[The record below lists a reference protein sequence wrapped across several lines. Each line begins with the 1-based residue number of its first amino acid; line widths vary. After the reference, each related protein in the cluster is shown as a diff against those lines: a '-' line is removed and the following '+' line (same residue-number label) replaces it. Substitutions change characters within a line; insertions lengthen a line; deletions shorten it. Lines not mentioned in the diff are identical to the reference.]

1 MATTNKLSSSCS
13 SISSMKPNPSPRN
26 SESKDPMRRSFSG
39 NPFPKP
45 SSILANSR
53 GGFNPNTPANSP
65 SDFPRRSSFGR
76 ENSSSM
82 RDYED
87 KENSK
92 ISSLKPGRV
101 HSPASVSKGTKNF
114 MSPTISAAS
123 KFTTSPRKKILVERN
138 EPLRSPTSSSEA
150 KSQVM
155 EGNIVKPEITSIKKK
170 TVSFSDAISRLIEDD
185 LPKLERGLDETKIEA
200 SLDSTITDM
209 GHNEVLES
217 GSGFD
222 SELPLDLKNDG
233 HVTDKDCVNLDPTS
247 KTSPITSC
255 STTCPVLAPLDAD
268 PLMPPYDPKTNYL
281 SPRPQFLHY
290 KPNPRIGDID
300 GKRLEESLISEN
312 LSDSEVS
319 ENLSEDSQKESEHS
333 SDETVKEG
341 EESLEEE
348 EETSPIPTST
358 HKPRS
363 KFFTRTIV
371 VALLLALLFV
381 CLSTSV
387 TDSTVTDLS
396 MLKDVTLS
404 NLYFPPEIT
413 EFAQVNFE
421 DLVRKS
427 WLWAS
432 NYFTYICNLIFELRG
447 MHKLGPLQYGNLT
460 SLLEQNHMVDGH
472 LKFGYMDA
480 VAEIKYQEYM
490 LAPVKDKDVKAEPL
504 EESNREIEANEEEIG
519 EIPKEDEGA
528 DFEEQLHKVRDNI
541 DEVVEDRTE
550 PESEEVCLPAQ
561 VVKTANSVAGIE
573 EDPQED
579 NSAELEEQVHQDID
593 GAHDDNEE
601 VVEDHIEP
609 ESEEVVRDNIDE
621 VVEDRTEPE
630 SEEVCLPA
638 QVVKTA
644 NSVAGIEED
653 PQEDNSAELEEQV
666 HQDIDGAHDDNE
678 EVVEDHIEPESEEVC
693 LAPPAEVIENANSE
707 AKQTEETT
715 VHSDVNH
722 DIKPQS
728 NIDVGLG
735 FTSLVLLNLL
745 AVTAFFIHTKKS
757 KITTPNATSP
767 AVVQS
772 VVTKKLDSSPI
783 SVAAEHTLPGNPASR
798 NWQTEADDMMLG
810 ESCPSEMSSFKSS
823 SHGKGLKVS
832 SEAQSQERKSQRSY
846 RRESLASSDISLS
859 SYSYGSFTTYE
870 KLPSKHGHGDDEVV
884 TPVRRSSRIRKQC
897 KSGTGQLKDGC

>member
-217 GSGFD
+217 GS
-222 SELPLDLKNDG
+222 
-233 HVTDKDCVNLDPTS
+233 
-247 KTSPITSC
+247 
-255 STTCPVLAPLDAD
+255 D

-609 ESEEVVRDNIDE
+609 ESEEV
-621 VVEDRTEPE
+621 
-630 SEEVCLPA
+630 
-638 QVVKTA
+638 
-644 NSVAGIEED
+644 
-653 PQEDNSAELEEQV
+653 
-666 HQDIDGAHDDNE
+666 
-678 EVVEDHIEPESEEVC
+678 C

-884 TPVRRSSRIRKQC
+884 TPVRRSSRIRKQVT
-897 KSGTGQLKDGC
+897 SP

>member
-185 LPKLERGLDETKIEA
+185 LPKLERGLDETTIEA
-200 SLDSTITDM
+200 SRDLTITDM

-222 SELPLDLKNDG
+222 SELPLDLKNDAGSSWG
-233 HVTDKDCVNLDPTS
+233 HVTDKDCVNLDPTF

-255 STTCPVLAPLDAD
+255 STTSPVLAPLDAD

-358 HKPRS
+358 HKPKS

-460 SLLEQNHMVDGH
+460 SLLEQNHMADGY

-504 EESNREIEANEEEIG
+504 EESHREIEANEEEVG

-528 DFEEQLHKVRDNI
+528 DFEEQVHQDIDGARDNI
-541 DEVVEDRTE
+541 DDVVEDRTE
-550 PESEEVCLPAQ
+550 PESKEVCLPAQ
-561 VVKTANSVAGIE
+561 VVKTANSVAEIE

-593 GAHDDNEE
+593 GAHDDN
-601 VVEDHIEP
+601 D
-609 ESEEVVRDNIDE
+609 
-621 VVEDRTEPE
+621 
-630 SEEVCLPA
+630 
-638 QVVKTA
+638 
-644 NSVAGIEED
+644 
-653 PQEDNSAELEEQV
+653 
-666 HQDIDGAHDDNE
+666 

-693 LAPPAEVIENANSE
+693 LTPPAEVIENANSE

-832 SEAQSQERKSQRSY
+832 SEAQSQERKSRRSY

-884 TPVRRSSRIRKQC
+884 TPVRRSSRIRKQVT
-897 KSGTGQLKDGC
+897 SP

>member
-1 MATTNKLSSSCS
+1 MATTNKRSSSCS

-76 ENSSSM
+76 ENSISM

-101 HSPASVSKGTKNF
+101 HSPASVSKGSKNF

-150 KSQVM
+150 KSQAM

-185 LPKLERGLDETKIEA
+185 LPKLERGLDETTIEA
-200 SLDSTITDM
+200 SRDLTITDM

-222 SELPLDLKNDG
+222 SELPLDLKNGVGSSWG
-233 HVTDKDCVNLDPTS
+233 HVTDKDCVNLDPTF

-255 STTCPVLAPLDAD
+255 STTSPVLAPLDAD

-290 KPNPRIGDID
+290 KPNPRIGDIN

-319 ENLSEDSQKESEHS
+319 ENLSEDSQKESEHL

-358 HKPRS
+358 HKPKS

-421 DLVRKS
+421 DL
-427 WLWAS
+427 
-432 NYFTYICNLIFELRG
+432 
-447 MHKLGPLQYGNLT
+447 
-460 SLLEQNHMVDGH
+460 NHISDGY
-472 LKFGYMDA
+472 LKFGYMVA

-504 EESNREIEANEEEIG
+504 EESHREIEANEEEVG

-528 DFEEQLHKVRDNI
+528 DFEEQVHQDIDGARDNI
-541 DEVVEDRTE
+541 DDVVEDRTE
-550 PESEEVCLPAQ
+550 PESKEVCLPAQ
-561 VVKTANSVAGIE
+561 VVKTANSVAEIE

-593 GAHDDNEE
+593 GAHDDN
-601 VVEDHIEP
+601 D
-609 ESEEVVRDNIDE
+609 
-621 VVEDRTEPE
+621 
-630 SEEVCLPA
+630 
-638 QVVKTA
+638 
-644 NSVAGIEED
+644 
-653 PQEDNSAELEEQV
+653 
-666 HQDIDGAHDDNE
+666 

-693 LAPPAEVIENANSE
+693 LTPPAEVIENANSE

-715 VHSDVNH
+715 VHSEVNH
-722 DIKPQS
+722 DIKSQS

-757 KITTPNATSP
+757 KSTTPNATSP

-772 VVTKKLDSSPI
+772 VVTKKLDSSLI

-823 SHGKGLKVS
+823 SHSKGLKAS
-832 SEAQSQERKSQRSY
+832 SEAQSQERKSRRSY

-884 TPVRRSSRIRKQC
+884 TPVRRSSRIRKQVT
-897 KSGTGQLKDGC
+897 SP